1 MAASPEGVTVMAQ
14 RTLEHR
20 VENLERQMTT
30 VEQILPTLATKADLL
45 ATKTDLEAAMALLA
59 TKAEL
64 KADAAETRRHF
75 DVVAEGLRTDVHM
88 IAEGLV
94 ALQASVDV
102 QHTDVMRILD
112 QHDRRLLRLEA
123 SKTKRR

>member
-1 MAASPEGVTVMAQ
+1 MAASPEGVMVMAQ

-20 VENLERQMTT
+20 VEHLERQMTI

-45 ATKTDLEAAMALLA
+45 ATKTDPEAALALLA

-64 KADAAETRRHF
+64 KAEETCRHF
-75 DVVAEGLRTDVHM
+75 DVVAEGLRTDIHM

-94 ALQASVDV
+94 ALQASVDG
-102 QHTDVMRILD
+102 QRTDVMRLLD